1 MISFQ
6 FLTNPSISSHAQA
19 EIELLYVVEGS
30 MRLRIGTQ
38 EFELLRDDYCV
49 INSGEVFELLSGQHL
64 LLGEFRIQPDKL
76 AEVLGVPNPQLRC
89 NSAAAA
95 TPEKYEAPREVM
107 KEIFSRYHNNHER
120 DMLRMYSL
128 YYRLLHLL
136 SANFLHYDR
145 AAEVAEPVRT
155 DSRTAEI
162 ADFIRKNYDKP
173 IRLNDL
179 ADQLHLSVAYLS
191 KYIKKNLGMSFLDY
205 LCSIRLSHAVT
216 ALVHTNASVAHIA
229 MDTGFANLSAFNKA
243 FREQY
248 HMTPSAYRQQHRL
261 ADPGPSAV
269 LNPSP
274 VRLPTAET
282 TETADALLPAADHN
296 EIYLSVPLGQ
306 KKSEPLEH
314 NWSKMVNIG
323 AAADLLRADVQR
335 QVLLMRDQLHFRYIR
350 FWDLFSPEMLL
361 DAPDENGLYTFSRLD
376 QVLDFLLSSALKP
389 YIELEDKPRHVIFR
403 THAPRPYQQTF
414 ATDAAYYNFLRQLIR
429 HLVGRYGA
437 EELGS
442 WFFEYWRME
451 DADDPTYDELD
462 AYLERF
468 DEVASILRRA
478 VPQIR
483 FGGGGFSLRYGED
496 AMRYLLGTW
505 PRHEQQPHFLSLY
518 CFPFT
523 GRGEKAAVLDNQL
536 VNPNSIKKTLELVR
550 ALLQESGLQCSEVHV
565 TEWNISIINRSVLND
580 SYFKGAY
587 IVKNLIDTSGL
598 ADLYGYW
605 VASDLFS
612 EGTDAPAPIFGGCG
626 LITRDSIPKPAW
638 YALEFLNELGCEVV
652 GRGDNFIVTRDE
664 QGAWRILCHNF
675 KHFNYQFY
683 LFDEAQLSAQQLDG
697 LLADASAL
705 NLVFELPVEAGQR
718 FRLKRRRV
726 GRGCG
731 SVLDAWLDMGC
742 PQQPSREELADL
754 ARASVPSIAVG
765 TVEEDSGSVHLQCQ
779 LRHNEIELL
788 LLTPQE

>member
-30 MRLRIGTQ
+30 MRLRIGAQ

-49 INSGEVFELLSGQHL
+49 INSGEVFEQLSGQHL

-76 AEVLGVPNPQLRC
+76 SEVLGVANPQLRC
-89 NSAAAA
+89 NSAVTT

-107 KEIFSRYHNNHER
+107 KEIFSRFHNNHER

-136 SANFLHYDR
+136 SANFLHFDR
-145 AAEVAEPVRT
+145 AAETAEPVRT

-162 ADFIRKNYDKP
+162 AEFIRRNYDKP

-205 LCSIRLSHAVT
+205 LCSIRLSHAIT
-216 ALVHTNASVAHIA
+216 ALMHTNASVAHIA

-261 ADPGPSAV
+261 TDPGPGAV
-269 LNPSP
+269 LSTAPG
-274 VRLPTAET
+274 RLPTAPAEPQEPPLLS
-282 TETADALLPAADHN
+282 TEHN

-306 KKSEPLEH
+306 QKPEPLDH
-314 NWSKMVNIG
+314 SWSRMINIG
-323 AAADLLRADVQR
+323 AASDLLRGDVQR
-335 QVLLMRDQLHFRYIR
+335 QVLTMRDQLHFRYIR

-361 DAPDENGLYTFSRLD
+361 DAPDETGLYTFSRLD
-376 QVLDFLLSSALKP
+376 QVLDFLLGSALKP

-403 THAPRPYQQTF
+403 THSPRPYQQTF
-414 ATDAAYYNFLRQLIR
+414 ATDAAYFGFLRQLIR
-429 HLVGRYGA
+429 HLASRYGA
-437 EELGS
+437 QELSS

-451 DADDPTYDELD
+451 DSDDPTDEELD
-462 AYLERF
+462 AYLDRF
-468 DEVASILRRA
+468 DQVASILRQT

-483 FGGGGFSLRYGED
+483 IGGGGFSLRYGED
-496 AMRYLLGTW
+496 AMRYLLRTW
-505 PRHEQQPHFLSLY
+505 PLHPQQPHFLSLY
-518 CFPFT
+518 CYPFT
-523 GRGEKAAVLDNQL
+523 DRGEKTAILENQL

-550 ALLQESGLQCSEVHV
+550 ALLRESDLHCSEVHV

-587 IVKNLIDTSGL
+587 VVKNLIDTIGL

-612 EGTDAPAPIFGGCG
+612 EGTDAPAPIFGGSG
-626 LITRDSIPKPAW
+626 LITRNSIPKPAW
-638 YALEFLNELGCEVV
+638 YALEFLNELGSEVL
-652 GRGDNFIVTRDE
+652 GRGDNYIVTRDD

-675 KHFNYQFY
+675 KHFNYQYY
-683 LFDEAQLSAQQLDG
+683 LFEDAQLGIHQLDS
-697 LLADASAL
+697 LLADTSAL
-705 NLVFELPVEAGQR
+705 NLVLELPAEAGAR

-731 SVLDAWLDMGC
+731 SVQDAWLDMGS
-742 PQQPSREELADL
+742 PRQPGREELADL
-754 ARASVPSIAVG
+754 ARASVPAITVG
-765 TVEEDSGSVHLQCQ
+765 TAAEENGSVHLQCQ

>member
-1 MISFQ
+1 VISFQ
-6 FLTNPSISSHAQA
+6 FLTNPSIASHAQA

-49 INSGEVFELLSGQHL
+49 INSGEVFEQLSGQHL

-76 AEVLGVPNPQLRC
+76 AEVLGVANPQLRC
-89 NSAAAA
+89 NSAATA

-136 SANFLHYDR
+136 SANFLHYDN
-145 AAEVAEPVRT
+145 ASETAEPVRT

-248 HMTPSAYRQQHRL
+248 HMTPSAYRQQHRVT
-261 ADPGPSAV
+261 DPGAVPPSTPVTLPPAEPAPAQELPVPAV
-269 LNPSP
+269 
-274 VRLPTAET
+274 E
-282 TETADALLPAADHN
+282 HN
-296 EIYLSVPLGQ
+296 EIYLSVPLRQ
-306 KKSEPLEH
+306 QRPEPLEH
-314 NWSKMVNIG
+314 SWSKMINVG
-323 AAADLLRADVQR
+323 AAADLLRSDVQR

-361 DAPDENGLYTFSRLD
+361 DAPDATGLYTFSRLD

-403 THAPRPYQQTF
+403 SHSPRPYQQTF
-414 ATDAAYYNFLRQLIR
+414 ATDAAYYAFLRQLIR
-429 HLVGRYGA
+429 HLVNRYGA

-451 DADDPTYDELD
+451 DSDDPTDDELD
-462 AYLERF
+462 AYLDRF
-468 DEVASILRRA
+468 DEVAEILRQA
-478 VPQIR
+478 VPGIR
-483 FGGGGFSLRYGED
+483 IGGGGFSLRYGED
-496 AMRYLLGTW
+496 ALQHLLSTW
-505 PRHEQQPHFLSLY
+505 PQHPQQPHFLSLY
-518 CFPFT
+518 CYPFT
-523 GRGEKAAVLDNQL
+523 GSNEKAAILKNQL

-550 ALLQESGLQCSEVHV
+550 SLLQKSDLQCREVHV

-587 IVKNLIDTSGL
+587 IVKNLIDTIGQ

-638 YALEFLNELGCEVV
+638 YALEFLNELGSEIYH
-652 GRGDNFIVTRDE
+652 RGDNFIVTRDE
-664 QGAWRILCHNF
+664 QGSWRILCHNF
-675 KHFNYQFY
+675 KHFNYQYY
-683 LFDEAQLSAQQLDG
+683 LYEDAQLNAQQLDS

-731 SVLDAWLDMGC
+731 SVQDAWQDMGC
-742 PQQPSREELADL
+742 PCQPGREELADL
-754 ARASVPSIAVG
+754 ARASVPGITVG
-765 TVEEDSGSVHLQCQ
+765 TVEEENGSVHLQSQ

-788 LLTPQE
+788 LLTPLE